1 MNKLYEALEEGL
13 QAIEQGTAIDSIVAR
28 YPDLAD
34 ELRPILEASSRARAL
49 TAPDPSPEA
58 MRRGRAKLLQR
69 AAELREAKIAPR
81 RRVIPGIQRF
91 AISFLLAALFLLSGT
106 GLVNASA
113 SALPGES
120 LYTVKRTWEDM
131 RLFFIFDQK
140 QRESLKV
147 EFENERLH
155 EVSELLAEGRHETIQ
170 FAGELQVLK
179 DRYYVS
185 GIRVVILDST
195 KLPAEPLQN
204 GAAVVVTGRTNA
216 EGFVEAQSLKLLPS
230 GTLVPEGKPVEMDTE
245 DESPADSPSETEP
258 TPEPGDDAGG
268 DGSDNQDGGESDKI
282 EMEGTVETITGDT
295 LVINGLTVSIAQAQI
310 IGDLKPGAIIKIQGY
325 YDANGNFIV
334 TRIEVIGS
342 NSGDE
347 NQNSN
352 SGSNSNDDNT
362 NDGGGDENTNDGGD
376 DNSNDGGG
384 DDNTNGGGG
393 DDNTNDGGGDDN
405 TNDGGGDDNTND
417 GGGDDNTND
426 GNDNDSNDND
436 SNDNNSN
443 DNDNNDNDNGS

>member
-34 ELRPILEASSRARAL
+34 ELRPILEASSQARAL
-49 TAPDPSPEA
+49 TAPDPSHEA

-170 FAGELQVLK
+170 FAGELQVVK
-179 DRYYVS
+179 DQYYVS

-216 EGFVEAQSLKLLPS
+216 EGFVEAQSVKLLPS

-342 NSGDE
+342 NSGDGD
-347 NQNSN
+347 QNSN

-362 NDGGGDENTNDGGD
+362 NDGGD

-384 DDNTNGGGG
+384 DD
-393 DDNTNDGGGDDN
+393 DNTNDGGDE
-405 TNDGGGDDNTND
+405 NTND

-426 GNDNDSNDND
+426 GNDNDSNDNNSNDNDSNDNDGNDND